1 MTKLL
6 FVVHDDVADAV
17 PACKDAGGGGKAWG
31 YFSQVC
37 WCVQRIGLQDA
48 VLNIFKKSELTGTKL
63 KAKQQQMGTA
73 AQSKLI

>member
-1 MTKLL
+1 MTMLL
-6 FVVHDDVADAV
+6 MLFLLVRML
-17 PACKDAGGGGKAWG
+17 GGGKAWG

-48 VLNIFKKSELTGTKL
+48 VLNIFKKSELTSTKL

>member
-1 MTKLL
+1 MTMLL
-6 FVVHDDVADAV
+6 MLFLLVRMLG
-17 PACKDAGGGGKAWG
+17 GGGGKAWG
-31 YFSQVC
+31 YFSQVR

-48 VLNIFKKSELTGTKL
+48 VLNIFKKSELTSTKL